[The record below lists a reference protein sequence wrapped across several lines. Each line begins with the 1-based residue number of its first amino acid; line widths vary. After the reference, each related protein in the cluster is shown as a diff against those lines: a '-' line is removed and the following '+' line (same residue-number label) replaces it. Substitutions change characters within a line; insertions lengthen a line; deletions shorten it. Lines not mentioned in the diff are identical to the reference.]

1 MNSKAIRKQLLAAV
15 AMVLVAAV
23 ALGSS
28 TYAWFVASGTV
39 TATGMKVQAQSEGG
53 LAISFDG
60 QAWGTSATANM
71 TTAQKLLP
79 TSTNN
84 LTTWVHASAKAAD
97 ASAAE
102 MGSYSDV
109 STSIF
114 SETGDTLK
122 DKYIKSNSYVVWRQF
137 LIRSTSLDSA
147 ALSKGLFVKDIKV
160 TLDDATKNPE
170 KTMSTALRVAVECG
184 SHKYIYGPVKVTNS
198 GSVTSATDN
207 YTVYELND
215 QNKAVAKQDKVKLA
229 ALGSTSLLVPE
240 SQTITNA
247 YSGVPVNIYIW
258 FEGEDAKLFSDNYY
272 VEGLNVSVEFQSYS
286 SANAVDLTASGVTV
300 SSSVSDNVTIGEVT
314 YHLITGATALSG
326 VKLYTTST
334 SLSTSSQIFTISGDS
349 ATPYTNVT
357 LPTT

>member
-39 TATGMKVQAQSEGG
+39 TAEGMKVQAQSEGG

-60 QAWGTSATANM
+60 QAWGTSASANM
-71 TTAQKLLP
+71 NTAQKLLP
-79 TSTNN
+79 TSTND
-84 LTTWVHASAKAAD
+84 LTTWVHASAKAAN
-97 ASAAE
+97 SSTAE

-114 SETGDTLK
+114 SETGTSLK
-122 DKYIKSNSYVVWRQF
+122 EKYNNSNSYVVWRQF

-147 ALSKGLFVKDIKV
+147 TLSKGLFVKDIKV
-160 TLDDATKNPE
+160 TLDNTNDPE

-184 SHKYIYGPVKVTNS
+184 SNKYIYGPVSVTNQ
-198 GSVTSATDN
+198 GTTTNATDN
-207 YTVYELND
+207 YTVYELD
-215 QNKAVAKQDKVKLA
+215 EDDKAVAKTNKVKLA
-229 ALGSTSLLVPE
+229 TLGSTSLLVPE
-240 SQTITNA
+240 NQGITNEYA
-247 YSGVPVNIYIW
+247 GVPVNIYIW

-286 SANAVDLTASGVTV
+286 SANAVDLTASGVGV
-300 SSSVSDNVTIGEVT
+300 SSNTSDDVEISGVT
-314 YHLITGATALSG
+314 YHLITGATSLSG
-326 VKLYTTST
+326 AKLYTKDTA
-334 SLSTSSQIFTISGDS
+334 LSSNSKIYTISDNTVS
-349 ATPYTNVT
+349 EYTNVT
-357 LPTT
+357 LPSA